1 MKKQIE
7 WVILILQLLVLGA
20 IIVGGVYVAIWLCLA
35 GGIMQF
41 IEGVKADPTSGKDI
55 AWGIVRFLLTGP
67 SVFISIIA
75 FSLTAAAFFRKRNY

>member
-7 WVILILQLLVLGA
+7 WIILIFQLLVLGA
-20 IIVGGVYVAIWLCLA
+20 IILGGAYVAIWLCLA

-41 IEGVKADPTSGKDI
+41 IEGIKADPTSSKDI

-67 SVFISIIA
+67 SVFFSIIV
-75 FSLTAAAFFRKRNY
+75 FSVTAASFFRKGNY